1 MQIGMAGLGRMGGA
15 MARRLLRNGHE
26 VVAYNRSPKPVADI
40 VAEGASGADSL
51 EALVEALKP
60 PRAVW
65 TMVPSGDATEAMV
78 NALLNLLSPGDTL
91 IEGANSN
98 FRDSQRRAKA
108 AAEHRLLFLDAG
120 TSGGIWG
127 LEGGY
132 CIMVGGDREAY
143 DRLLPAL
150 KSLAPGDDRGYAYM
164 GPAGAG
170 HFVKM
175 VHNGIEYGMMQAF
188 AEGFEML
195 EAKTEFGLNLAEIAE
210 LWRHSSVVRSWL
222 LDLAAA
228 ALQEDPGLDN
238 LVSYVDDSGEGRW
251 TVQESVELAVPTPV
265 ITAALQQR
273 FRSRQENP
281 LGGRVLAALR
291 NQFGGHA
298 IHTADS

>member
-40 VAEGASGADSL
+40 VAEGARGADSL
-51 EALVEALKP
+51 HALVEALTP

-78 NALLNLLSPGDTL
+78 NALLDLLSPGDTL

-98 FRDSQRRAKA
+98 FRDSQRRARA
-108 AAEHRLLFLDAG
+108 AADRRLLFLDAG

-132 CIMVGGDREAY
+132 CMMVGGDRKAY

-150 KSLAPGDDRGYAYM
+150 KSLAPGEDRGYAYM

-298 IHTADS
+298 IYTADS

>member
-1 MQIGMAGLGRMGGA
+1 MGGA
-15 MARRLLRNGHE
+15 MARRLLRSGHE
-26 VVAYNRSPKPVADI
+26 VMAYNRSPKPVADI
-40 VAEGASGADSL
+40 VAEGAKGAGSL
-51 EALVEALKP
+51 QALVEALDP

-78 NALLNLLSPGDTL
+78 NTLLDLLSPDDTL
-91 IEGANSN
+91 IEGANSY

-108 AAEHRLLFLDAG
+108 AAERNILFLDAG

-127 LEGGY
+127 LEAGY
-132 CIMVGGDREAY
+132 CLMVGGDRKAY

-150 KSLAPGDDRGYAYM
+150 KSLAPGEDRGYAYM

-195 EAKTEFGLNLAEIAE
+195 EAKKEFGLDLAGIAE

-222 LDLAAA
+222 LDLTAA
-228 ALQEDPGLDN
+228 ALQDDPGLDS

-273 FRSRQENP
+273 FRSRQDNP

-298 IHTADS
+298 TYTAAP

>member
-78 NALLNLLSPGDTL
+78 NALLDLLSPGDTL

-108 AAEHRLLFLDAG
+108 AADRRLLFLDAG

-132 CIMVGGDREAY
+132 CLMVGGDREAY

-150 KSLAPGDDRGYAYM
+150 KSLAPGEDRGYAYM

-195 EAKTEFGLNLAEIAE
+195 EAKKEFGLNMAEIAE
-210 LWRHSSVVRSWL
+210 LWRHGSVVRSWL

-273 FRSRQENP
+273 FRSRQVNP

>member
-15 MARRLLRNGHE
+15 MARRLLRSGHE
-26 VVAYNRSPKPVADI
+26 VVAYNRSPQPVADI
-40 VAEGASGADSL
+40 VAEGATGADSL
-51 EALVEALKP
+51 DALVRALDQ

-65 TMVPSGDATEAMV
+65 VMVPSGNPTEAMV
-78 NALLNLLSPGDTL
+78 DTLLNLLSPGDTL
-91 IEGANSN
+91 VEGGNSN
-98 FRDSQRRAKA
+98 FRDSQRRAGA
-108 AAEHRLLFLDAG
+108 AAARDVRSLDAG

-132 CIMVGGDREAY
+132 CLMVGGDREAY
-143 DRLLPAL
+143 ERLLPVL
-150 KSLAPGDDRGYAYM
+150 KSLAPGDDRGHAYM

-175 VHNGIEYGMMQAF
+175 VHNGVEYGMMQAF
-188 AEGFEML
+188 AEGFEMMH
-195 EAKTEFGLNLAEIAE
+195 AKEEFDLDLPAIAE
-210 LWRHSSVVRSWL
+210 LWRHGSVVRSWL

-228 ALQEDPGLDN
+228 AFGEDPGLDE

-273 FRSRQENP
+273 FRSRQDNP

-298 IHTADS
+298 VHTGRA

>member
-15 MARRLLRNGHE
+15 MARRLLRSGHE
-26 VVAYNRSPKPVADI
+26 VVAYNRSPRPVADI
-40 VAEGASGADSL
+40 VAEGARGADSL
-51 EALVEALKP
+51 DALVQALTP

-78 NALLNLLSPGDTL
+78 NALLDLLSPGDTL

-108 AAEHRLLFLDAG
+108 AAERRLLFLDAG

-132 CIMVGGDREAY
+132 CLMVGGDREAY

-150 KSLAPGDDRGYAYM
+150 KSLAPGEDRGYAYM

-195 EAKTEFGLNLAEIAE
+195 EAKAEFGLNMAEIAE
-210 LWRHSSVVRSWL
+210 LWRHGSVVRSWL

-273 FRSRQENP
+273 FRSRQQNP

-291 NQFGGHA
+291 NQFGGH
-298 IHTADS
+298 TVYADKP

>member
-78 NALLNLLSPGDTL
+78 NALLDLLSPGDTL

-108 AAEHRLLFLDAG
+108 AADRRLLFLDAG

-150 KSLAPGDDRGYAYM
+150 KSLAPGEDRGYAYM

-195 EAKTEFGLNLAEIAE
+195 EAKKEFDLNMAEIAE
-210 LWRHSSVVRSWL
+210 LWRHGSVVRSWL

>member
-15 MARRLLRNGHE
+15 MARRLLRSGHE
-26 VVAYNRSPKPVADI
+26 VVAYNRSPQPVADI
-40 VAEGASGADSL
+40 VAEGATGADSL
-51 EALVEALKP
+51 DALVRALDQ

-65 TMVPSGDATEAMV
+65 VMVPSGNPTEAMV
-78 NALLNLLSPGDTL
+78 DTLLNLLSPGDTL
-91 IEGANSN
+91 VEGGNSN
-98 FRDSQRRAKA
+98 FRDSQRRAGA
-108 AAEHRLLFLDAG
+108 AAARDVRWLDAG

-132 CIMVGGDREAY
+132 CLMVGGDREAY
-143 DRLLPAL
+143 ERLLPVL
-150 KSLAPGDDRGYAYM
+150 KSLAPGDDRGHAYM

-175 VHNGIEYGMMQAF
+175 VHNGVEYGMMQAF
-188 AEGFEML
+188 AEGFEMMH
-195 EAKTEFGLNLAEIAE
+195 AKEEFDLDLPAIAE
-210 LWRHSSVVRSWL
+210 LWRHGSVVRSWL

-228 ALQEDPGLDN
+228 AFGEDPGLDE

-273 FRSRQENP
+273 FRSRQDNP

-298 IHTADS
+298 VHTGRA

>member
-15 MARRLLRNGHE
+15 MARRLLRSGHE
-26 VVAYNRSPKPVADI
+26 VVAYNRSPQPVTDI
-40 VAEGASGADSL
+40 VAEGATGADSL
-51 EALVEALKP
+51 DALVRALDQ

-65 TMVPSGDATEAMV
+65 VMVPSGNPTEAMV
-78 NALLNLLSPGDTL
+78 DTLLNLLSPGDTL
-91 IEGANSN
+91 VEGGNSN
-98 FRDSQRRAKA
+98 FRDSQRRAGA
-108 AAEHRLLFLDAG
+108 AAARDVRWLDAG

-132 CIMVGGDREAY
+132 CLMVGGDREAY
-143 DRLLPAL
+143 ERLLPVL
-150 KSLAPGDDRGYAYM
+150 KSLAPGDDRGHAYM

-175 VHNGIEYGMMQAF
+175 VHNGVEYGMMQAF
-188 AEGFEML
+188 AEGFEMMH
-195 EAKTEFGLNLAEIAE
+195 AKEEFDLDLPAIAE
-210 LWRHSSVVRSWL
+210 LWRHGSVVRSWL

-228 ALQEDPGLDN
+228 AFGEDPGLDE

-273 FRSRQENP
+273 FRSRQDNP

-298 IHTADS
+298 VHTGRA

>member
-1 MQIGMAGLGRMGGA
+1 MQIGIAGLGRMGGA
-15 MARRLLRNGHE
+15 MARRLLRSGHE

-40 VAEGASGADSL
+40 VAEGARGVDSL
-51 EALVEALKP
+51 QALVDTLDS

-65 TMVPSGDATEAMV
+65 LMVPSGDPTEIMV
-78 NALLNLLSPGDTL
+78 NTLLGLLSPNDTL
-91 IEGANSN
+91 VEGGNSY
-98 FRDSQRRAKA
+98 FRDSQRRAEA
-108 AAEHRLLFLDAG
+108 AAKQQVMFLDAG

-132 CIMVGGDREAY
+132 CMMVGGDREAY
-143 DRLLPAL
+143 DRLLPVL
-150 KSLAPGDDRGYAYM
+150 KSLAPGEDRGYAYM

-195 EAKTEFGLNLAEIAE
+195 EAKKEFGLDLAGIAE
-210 LWRHSSVVRSWL
+210 LWRHGSVVRSWL

-228 ALQEDPGLDN
+228 ALQDDPGLDS
-238 LVSYVDDSGEGRW
+238 LISYVDDSGEGRW

-273 FRSRQENP
+273 FRSRQDNP

-298 IHTADS
+298 IYTASR

>member
-15 MARRLLRNGHE
+15 MARRLLRSGHE
-26 VVAYNRSPKPVADI
+26 VVAYNRSPGPVADI
-40 VAEGASGADSL
+40 VSEGARGADSL
-51 EALVEALKP
+51 QALVEALAP
-60 PRAVW
+60 PRPVW
-65 TMVPSGDATEAMV
+65 AMVPAGDPTETMVNT
-78 NALLNLLSPGDTL
+78 LLGLLSPDDTL
-91 IEGANSN
+91 IEGGNSY

-108 AAEHRLLFLDAG
+108 AAERKIRFLDAG

-132 CIMVGGDREAY
+132 CLMVGGDREAY
-143 DRLLPAL
+143 DRVLPAL
-150 KSLAPGDDRGYAYM
+150 KSLAPGEDRGYAYM

-175 VHNGIEYGMMQAF
+175 VHNGVEYGMMQAF

-195 EAKTEFGLNLAEIAE
+195 EAKKEFGLDLAGIAE
-210 LWRHSSVVRSWL
+210 LWRHGSVVRSWL
-222 LDLAAA
+222 LDLGAA
-228 ALQEDPGLDN
+228 ALRDDPGLDN
-238 LVSYVDDSGEGRW
+238 LISYVDDSGEGRW

-298 IHTADS
+298 VYSDKP